1 MNRKVFIFLLAGLL
15 SFAAVNA
22 HAQKPEKP
30 NPLPEIYKTCPMGS
44 RFEVLI
50 FNDDDRRL
58 TFKLDKF
65 TGDIWEMTNGFRPL
79 KFIKYT
85 REQNADDIADAG
97 EINYQLIAVN
107 AYNIY
112 LLNLKTG
119 VMWEKTP
126 DEVFKKVTNFQV
138 VHEQ

>member
-1 MNRKVFIFLLAGLL
+1 MNRKVFILLLAGLL

-22 HAQKPEKP
+22 HAQNSEPPKPV
-30 NPLPEIYKTCPMGS
+30 PEILKTSPRGS
-44 RFEVLI
+44 RFEVLM

-58 TFKLDKF
+58 TFKLDKY
-65 TGDIWEMTNGFRPL
+65 TGDIWELTNGFRPL

-85 REQNADDIADAG
+85 REQHADDIADAG
-97 EINYQLIAVN
+97 EINYQLITVN

-119 VMWEKTP
+119 VMWEKAP
-126 DEVFKKVTNFQV
+126 DEIFKKVAHFQV
-138 VHEQ
+138 LHEQ